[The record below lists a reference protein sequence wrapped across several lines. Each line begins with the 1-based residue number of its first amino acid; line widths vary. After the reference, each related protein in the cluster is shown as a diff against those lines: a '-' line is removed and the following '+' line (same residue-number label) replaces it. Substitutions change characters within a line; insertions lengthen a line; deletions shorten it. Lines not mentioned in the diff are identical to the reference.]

1 MAHPTAGRP
10 RTLALTRAISPRLA
24 EECELTHLDRA
35 PIDLERASAQHARY
49 EALLRELGCRVERI
63 APAPEHPDS
72 VFVEDTAVVFDEVAV
87 IARPGAPSRRGE
99 VAAVEGRLAELRPIR
114 RIEAPATLDGGDVL
128 VAGRRVFVG
137 RTARTGDDGIAQLA
151 AILEP
156 FGYET
161 RGVEVR
167 GCLHLKTAA
176 TAIADDA
183 VVFQPEW
190 VDPAVFDGLELVPV
204 DPAEPFAAN
213 VLRVGGVLVMP
224 EAFPRTRA
232 RLEAR
237 GHRVHA
243 VPAGELAKAEGG
255 VTCCSILVG
264 ARSRAGEP
272 GRLPARS
279 P

>member
-1 MAHPTAGRP
+1 MTTGAP
-10 RTLALTRAISPRLA
+10 TLALTRAISPRLA
-24 EECELTHLDRA
+24 ACELTHLVRA
-35 PIDLERASAQHARY
+35 PIDLGRARAQHRRY

-63 APAPEHPDS
+63 EPAPEHPDS
-72 VFVEDTAVVFDEVAV
+72 VFIEDTAVVLDEVAV
-87 IARPGAPSRRGE
+87 IARPGAASRRGE
-99 VAAVEGRLAELRPIR
+99 VAAVEARLAELTPIR

-137 RTARTGDDGIAQLA
+137 RTARTDDAGIAQLA

-156 FGYET
+156 FGYQT

-183 VVFQPEW
+183 VVVQPEW
-190 VDPAVFDGLELVPV
+190 IGPATLDGLEIVEV

-213 VLRVGGVLVMP
+213 VARIGEALMMP

-243 VPAGELAKAEGG
+243 VAADELAKAEGG
-255 VTCCSILVG
+255 VTCCAILV
-264 ARSRAGEP
+264 RA
-272 GRLPARS
+272 
-279 P
+279 